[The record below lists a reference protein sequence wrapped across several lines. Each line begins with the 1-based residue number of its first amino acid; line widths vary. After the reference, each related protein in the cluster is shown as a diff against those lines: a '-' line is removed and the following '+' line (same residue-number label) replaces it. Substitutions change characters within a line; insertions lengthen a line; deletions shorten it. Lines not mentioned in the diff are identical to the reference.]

1 MSRQSNE
8 VDELFD
14 VKNSFY
20 IGNYQHCINE
30 ANKINVSGNVPN
42 YKFDYVFKKIYAI
55 NFLETII
62 GEGRVPLPGIHCSAQ
77 VPGGVG

>member
-30 ANKINVSGNVPN
+30 ANKINVSENIPLSTN
-42 YKFDYVFKKIYAI
+42 SISIYLI
-55 NFLETII
+55 CHQYLRNHHWRRT
-62 GEGRVPLPGIHCSAQ
+62 CSST
-77 VPGGVG
+77 GHTLLSTSTG